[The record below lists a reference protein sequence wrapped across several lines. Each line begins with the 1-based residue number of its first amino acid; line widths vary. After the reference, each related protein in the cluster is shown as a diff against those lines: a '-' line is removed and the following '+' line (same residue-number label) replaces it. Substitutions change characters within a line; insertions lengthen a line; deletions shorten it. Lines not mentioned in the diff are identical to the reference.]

1 MKIKSPGR
9 FSRVLR
15 VFVVVFGVKVE
26 VVQARSI
33 LTRSS
38 GYLSGV
44 SSHSVNPYRGCS
56 LGRSL
61 CGVAC
66 YVRHNQF
73 VCKGRIWGDF
83 LEVKANAAQLYS
95 KSYQRERDWAR
106 QRGDFS
112 LFLASSTDPFL
123 PQERTY
129 GVTRALLQAMAIHP
143 PDTLI
148 VQTHSPQ
155 VVDCLAEL
163 QALAILCRVRVHL
176 SIEGDRDHLPG
187 LPRSAF
193 SVESRFAAA
202 RQLRECGLWTVATLS
217 PLHPIAQP
225 QVFFERLAQVVDA
238 LVLDHFVGGD
248 GSSNGSRTRRT
259 DLPAA
264 MESVQPGSSSLE
276 YRSQVLQWASQ
287 FFPGPIGVGAD
298 GFAGRYLGR

>member
-1 MKIKSPGR
+1 M
-9 FSRVLR
+9 
-15 VFVVVFGVKVE
+15 KVE
-26 VVQARSI
+26 AVQARSI

-38 GYLSGV
+38 GYLLDV

-73 VCKGRIWGDF
+73 VCKGRNWGDF
-83 LEVKANAAQLYS
+83 LEVKTNAAQLYS
-95 KSYQRERDWAR
+95 KSYHREREWAR
-106 QRGDFS
+106 QRGEFS

-123 PQERTY
+123 PQERTF
-129 GVTRALLQAMAIHP
+129 GITRGLLQAMVVQP
-143 PDTLI
+143 PDTLV

-163 QALAILCRVRVHL
+163 QALAPVCQVRVHL
-176 SIEGDRDHLPG
+176 SIEGDRDQLPG

-193 SVESRFAAA
+193 SVESRLAAA
-202 RQLRECGLWTVATLS
+202 RRLRDGGLWTVATLS
-217 PLHPIAQP
+217 PLHPIAEP
-225 QVFFERLAQVVDA
+225 EAFFERLAQSVDA

-248 GSSNGSRTRRT
+248 GSALGSRTRRT
-259 DLPAA
+259 ALPAA
-264 MESVQPGSSSLE
+264 MDSVQPGSSSLE

-287 FFPGPIGVGAD
+287 LFPGPIGVGAE
-298 GFAGRYLGR
+298 GFAGRYSRVRRG